1 MTRFGWLVISGVVVA
16 AVGIGLL
23 VWGFTRQ
30 SSPQL
35 DQNNLTPVVD
45 PSTINIRTDG
55 EHGFTI
61 QYPATATVQ
70 DSFSDQENQGDSFP
84 WRAGVTATGTPVV
97 SFTTAGGEVHIGV
110 SNDQR
115 ALKSCEVKGPSEE
128 PTGQQTFGNATWQVF
143 TFDELGTDD
152 ERHVTS
158 YRTLHDG
165 QCFAVEAYEP
175 LDGAPNAAPTERVE
189 FIARSFT
196 FAR

>member
-1 MTRFGWLVISGVVVA
+1 MTRFGWMVVSGVIVA
-16 AVGIGLL
+16 ALGIGLL

-61 QYPATATVQ
+61 QYPATATVG
-70 DSFSDQENQGDSFP
+70 DSFSEASAFP
-84 WRAGVTATGTPVV
+84 WRASETATGTPVV
-97 SFTTAGGEVHIGV
+97 SFTTAGGEVRIGV
-110 SNDQR
+110 SSDSR
-115 ALKSCEVKGPSEE
+115 ALKSCKEKGPSEQAS
-128 PTGQQTFGNATWQVF
+128 GQQTFGNATWQVF
-143 TFDELGTDD
+143 TFDELGTDR

-158 YRTLHDG
+158 YRTLHGG